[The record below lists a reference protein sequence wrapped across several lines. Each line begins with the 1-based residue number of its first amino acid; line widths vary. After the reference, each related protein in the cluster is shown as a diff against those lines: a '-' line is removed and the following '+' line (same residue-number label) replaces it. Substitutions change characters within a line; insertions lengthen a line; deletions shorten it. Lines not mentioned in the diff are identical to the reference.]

1 MAGHTGHDRLVVCA
15 LWLLFTVATVSG
27 ASAQAGATSSVTLK
41 HLSGDSLQPA
51 FEGWER
57 NPDGT
62 YSFWFGYLN
71 RNWAQE
77 LNIPVGPNNNIQPG
91 GPDRGQPEFFQTGER
106 KRRQMFAFK
115 VVVPADWPKD
125 RDAVWTVTANGTTL
139 KAFASLRPDYMIDVN
154 VISAN
159 RGAQRDTDPV
169 NKNTPPTI
177 TEAPKDQTIP
187 LGTPLALKVAVTD
200 DGMPKPMG
208 RRGEAATANLKQLL
222 RVTWLQWRGP
232 SQVKFDPESVPITDA
247 AGMNSRDGGSA
258 TTKATFD
265 KPGTYVLT
273 AYAEDMSLF
282 SMHTLTVTVTGET
295 SGRD

>member
-1 MAGHTGHDRLVVCA
+1 MAGHNRLVTGA
-15 LWLLFTVATVSG
+15 LWLLFTVVAMSG
-27 ASAQAGATSSVTLK
+27 TSAQYTSSVKT
-41 HLSGDSLQPA
+41 LSGNTVQPA

-62 YSFWFGYLN
+62 YNMWFGYFN

-77 LNIPVGPNNNIQPG
+77 LNIPVGPDNNIQPG

-106 KRRQMFAFK
+106 NRRQMFAFK
-115 VVVPADWPKD
+115 VVVPANWPKGD
-125 RDAVWTVTANGTTL
+125 DLVWTLTTNGTTL
-139 KAFASLRPDYMIDVN
+139 KAFASLRPDYMVDVN

-177 TEAPKDQTIP
+177 IEAPKDQTVPI
-187 LGTPLALKVAVTD
+187 GTPLALKMAVTD
-200 DGMPKPMG
+200 DGNPKP
-208 RRGEAATANLKQLL
+208 RREFDRGVEGTTNLKQLL
-222 RVTWLQWRGP
+222 RVSWFQWRGP
-232 SQVKFDPESVPITDA
+232 GRVKFDPESVPVTNA
-247 AGMNSRDGGSA
+247 AGVNSREGGSA

-265 KPGTYVLT
+265 KPGKYVLM

-282 SMHTLTVTVTGET
+282 TPYSLTVTVTGGT
-295 SGRD
+295 SERN

>member
-1 MAGHTGHDRLVVCA
+1 MTRHRLAIGA
-15 LWLLFTVATVSG
+15 LWLLCMVAAMSG
-27 ASAQAGATSSVTLK
+27 ASAQSTASLK
-41 HLSGDSLQPA
+41 TLSGDTVQPA

-62 YSFWFGYLN
+62 YNMWFGYFN

-106 KRRQMFAFK
+106 NRRQMFAFK
-115 VVVPADWPKD
+115 VVVPADWAKD
-125 RDAVWTVTANGTTL
+125 RDLVWTLTTNGTTL
-139 KAFASLRPDYMIDVN
+139 KAFASLRPDYMVDVN

-177 TEAPKDQTIP
+177 IEAPKDQMVPI
-187 LGTPLALKVAVTD
+187 GTPLALRVVVTD
-200 DGMPKPMG
+200 DGNPKP
-208 RRGEAATANLKQLL
+208 RSEFDRGVESPTNLRQLL
-222 RVTWLQWRGP
+222 RVSWFQWRGP
-232 SQVKFDPESVPITDA
+232 GRVKFDPESVPITNA
-247 AGMNSRDGGSA
+247 AGVNSRDGGSA

-265 KPGTYVLT
+265 KPGKYVLM

-282 SMHTLTVTVTGET
+282 TSYSLTVTVTGET
-295 SGRD
+295 SGKN